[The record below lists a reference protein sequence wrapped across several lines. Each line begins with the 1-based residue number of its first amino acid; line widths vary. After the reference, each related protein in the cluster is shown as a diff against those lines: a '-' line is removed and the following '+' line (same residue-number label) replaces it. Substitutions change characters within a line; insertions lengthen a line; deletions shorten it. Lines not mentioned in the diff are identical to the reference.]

1 MMQKYKTVSELI
13 EELEED
19 KKAQVE
25 TLRVVIK
32 DVKPSLVE
40 HIKWNAPS
48 YQLDGEDRITFN
60 LMNKAGVVKLVL
72 HMGATRKEDRKAE
85 PIMSD
90 NSGLLEWNSDIRAT
104 ITFNDIDHIKEKRSD
119 LVAILKKWLTL
130 N

>member
-1 MMQKYKTVSELI
+1 MQKYKTVSELI

>member
-1 MMQKYKTVSELI
+1 MQKYKTVSEFI

-32 DVKPSLVE
+32 NVKPLLVE

-72 HMGATRKEDRKAE
+72 HMGSTRKEDRKAE